1 MSEILANP
9 TVQELLTNLAAGEI
23 NLITGLVWVI
33 LAALVSL
40 FGGAMGGMLLAGKD
54 LGYKFSA
61 ILGGIF
67 GTASVIPATI
77 VGLFVIN
84 FIADL

>member
-9 TVQELLTNLAAGEI
+9 TVKELLTNLAAGKI
-23 NLITGLVWVI
+23 NLTTGLVWLIFAVLI
-33 LAALVSL
+33 SML
-40 FGGAMGGMLLAGKD
+40 GGAIGGMLVGGKD

-67 GTASVIPATI
+67 GPASVIPAII

-84 FIADL
+84 FLADL

>member
-23 NLITGLVWVI
+23 NLATGLVWLI
-33 LAALVSL
+33 LAAFVSL
-40 FGGAMGGMLLAGKD
+40 TGGAIGGMILAGKD

-67 GTASVIPATI
+67 GTASVIPATL
-77 VGLFVIN
+77 VGLFVLN
-84 FIADL
+84 FLADL